1 MKKMCSLFASPMATM
16 LLRMKIRRSV
26 RIRQVAEDLFY
37 GGVPS
42 EAQLQVLKARGIQ
55 QIVDLR
61 QPFETTGNEAALCQE
76 IGLDYISVP
85 MDEELPDFPT
95 VERLLTL
102 LCAAPTYLHCRQG
115 CDRSGAIIALYRT
128 VVQGWELSRA
138 GVELLRGGFNPR
150 FEVLARDIC
159 FYTHQLKRTSSVR
172 VLRQAASA

>member
-1 MKKMCSLFASPMATM
+1 M
-16 LLRMKIRRSV
+16 LLRVKVRRST
-26 RIRQVAEDLFY
+26 RIRQVTETLFY

-42 EAQLQVLKARGIQ
+42 QEQLRVLKARGVR

-61 QPFETTGNEAALCQE
+61 QPFETTGSEAALCQE
-76 IGLDYISVP
+76 IGLEYVSLP
-85 MDEELPDFPT
+85 MEEELPDFPT

-102 LCAAPTYLHCRQG
+102 LCTTPTYLHCRQG
-115 CDRSGAIIALYRT
+115 CDRSAAIIALYRT

-159 FYTHQLKRTSSVR
+159 FYTHQLKRTSSAR
-172 VLRQAASA
+172 ALKQTASA

>member
-1 MKKMCSLFASPMATM
+1 MKKVCSLFASPMAAM
-16 LLRMKIRRSV
+16 LLRIKVRRSV
-26 RIRQVAEDLFY
+26 RVRQVAEDLFY

-42 EAQLQVLKARGIQ
+42 KAQLQVLKARGIQ

-61 QPFETTGNEAALCQE
+61 QSFEIMGNEATLCQE
-76 IGLDYISVP
+76 IGLDYILVS

-102 LCAAPTYLHCRQG
+102 LCAAPTYLHCCQD
-115 CDRSGAIIALYRT
+115 CDRSGAIVALYRT

-138 GVELLRGGFNPR
+138 GVELLWGGFNPR

-159 FYTHQLKRTSSVR
+159 FYTHQLKRTPSVHA
-172 VLRQAASA
+172 LQQAASA